1 MPNPRALLAVL
12 AVSAFG
18 ALASHVAAAERAAPP
33 AGAELYFIAPMN
45 GAQLTSPVRV
55 QFGLRGMGVAP
66 AGVEMPDTGHHHLL
80 VNADPLPDLA
90 QPLPS
95 SDSVRHFGKGQ
106 TETELELAPGTYTL
120 QLVLGDARHV
130 PFDPPLMS
138 GTITIT
144 VLPD

>member
-1 MPNPRALLAVL
+1 MSKPRLPRLAALVL
-12 AVSAFG
+12 GVTVTAA
-18 ALASHVAAAERAAPP
+18 AAAAERAAPP

-45 GAQLTSPVRV
+45 GAHVTSPVRV

-66 AGVEMPDTGHHHLL
+66 AGIELAGTGHHHLL
-80 VNADPLPDLA
+80 INADPLPDFS

-106 TETELELAPGTYTL
+106 TEADVELPPGTYTL

-130 PFDPPLMS
+130 PFDPPLTS
-138 GTITIT
+138 GTISIT
-144 VLPD
+144 VVAE